1 MPLAKSLLVY
11 DWSKV
16 LQVDYKGKQETFC
29 PLPTDSVDSHAKR
42 ESVYPE
48 KNYDELCKLAGSSVV
63 STRGPECSP
72 HDRGSI
78 SLNAF

>member
-16 LQVDYKGKQETFC
+16 LQVDYKGKQEMFC

-63 STRGPECSP
+63 SSQHKCSP